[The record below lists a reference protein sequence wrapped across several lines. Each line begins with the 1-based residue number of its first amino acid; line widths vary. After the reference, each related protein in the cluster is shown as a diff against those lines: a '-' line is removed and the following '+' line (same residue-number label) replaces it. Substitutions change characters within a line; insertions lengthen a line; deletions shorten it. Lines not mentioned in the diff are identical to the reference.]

1 MCGSGSRPV
10 AHRRFW
16 YQHLQTAQAASSTVT
31 PQPYHIADR
40 LRANLSQAWAPP
52 GSLKCGGPQRPQG
65 ALQQGTCSRAASAS
79 RASCAACSAETVPLP
94 QRSRAATL
102 PCASWSLPWSS
113 SRASSS
119 WRSCPAA
126 AATSAVRR
134 SLAARLAASCSCNA
148 ASVVL
153 RSSSACSR
161 RNSADGRECVRLHHQ
176 QGAPLRVT
184 SQPCMDCPPGFLVY
198 DKL

>member
-1 MCGSGSRPV
+1 MRIWFAAGRSQTFLVSASSDCLSSV
-10 AHRRFW
+10 QHRD
-16 YQHLQTAQAASSTVT
+16 SSTVSHCRQVESQ
-31 PQPYHIADR
+31 PQSGLGAPWRPHMR
-40 LRANLSQAWAPP
+40 L
-52 GSLKCGGPQRPQG
+52 SLEAQG

-79 RASCAACSAETVPLP
+79 RASCAARLAETAPLP

-113 SRASSS
+113 SRASCS
-119 WRSCPAA
+119 WRRCPAA
-126 AATSAVRR
+126 AATSAARR
-134 SLAARLAASCSCNA
+134 SLAVRLAASCSCNA

-161 RNSADGRECVRLHHQ
+161 RNSAVGRDCVRLHHQ
-176 QGAPLRVT
+176 QGPPLRVT